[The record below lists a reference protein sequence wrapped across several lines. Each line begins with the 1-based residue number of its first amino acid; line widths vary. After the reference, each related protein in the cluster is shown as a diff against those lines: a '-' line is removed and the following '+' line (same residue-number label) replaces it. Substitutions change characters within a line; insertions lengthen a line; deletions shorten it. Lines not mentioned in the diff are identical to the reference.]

1 MATAQAALV
10 VRQVSRA
17 QRHDRT
23 RVVFCI
29 DNMQIGGTELNAVRT
44 AELLDRTRFDVAVV
58 CLQRG
63 GARGPLLA
71 RYEAAG
77 IPVLPFPIKK
87 LYGVDALRQG
97 LRLTAL
103 LRRHRADVFHA
114 HDFYSN
120 IFGVFWARL
129 AGTRAV
135 IASRRWWGWPPRRTQ
150 RIVNSVASRLA
161 HRVLANS
168 PAIAEMLH
176 HTERFSRTRIAVVPN
191 FVDDRTLAAFSADQ
205 RATLLRQFGV
215 PAGARVIGAVA
226 GLNPIKDHATLLRAV
241 ALLTPRWPELHVVIV
256 GEGPCRHTLATLSD
270 RLELGGRV
278 HFTGLRDDGPRLH
291 QLFEVSALCSLSE
304 GFPNTLLEAMAQAVP
319 VVATE
324 VGGTR
329 DVVSHGTTG
338 LLVPPAHPEV
348 LAAALDGLLADRAR
362 ATAMGLAAQRH
373 VRAAFGARAVVAS
386 LETLYDELVSHG

>member
-129 AGTRAV
+129 AGT
-135 IASRRWWGWPPRRTQ
+135 
-150 RIVNSVASRLA
+150 
-161 HRVLANS
+161 
-168 PAIAEMLH
+168 
-176 HTERFSRTRIAVVPN
+176 
-191 FVDDRTLAAFSADQ
+191 
-205 RATLLRQFGV
+205 
-215 PAGARVIGAVA
+215 
-226 GLNPIKDHATLLRAV
+226 RAV

-373 VRAAFGARAVVAS
+373 
-386 LETLYDELVSHG
+386 